1 MGEEARG
8 RAEARGRLRRS
19 SKRGKEGGLDCEEK
33 ACLYFRQDF
42 ITTCEEEEEE
52 ENGGR
57 G

>member
-52 ENGGR
+52 EDGG
-57 G
+57 GV